1 MIKIKNK
8 LRDKFSSLYLK
19 LMWVILLGIFF
30 AGATY
35 VVLHFGANYYIT
47 NYYTS
52 EENRT
57 AREEQYI
64 KDLQSY
70 VTSRG
75 LSSENT
81 NALAEWAQQNRYVY
95 LLIYKDN
102 ELFFTSD
109 TKPEPP
115 PTEPD
120 DSETGD
126 DSDDSGETGGNTDS
140 GSDGTG
146 DGTDTGSDGSDDGTD
161 TGGSDSTGGTTDGEG
176 TDENGGTSEDDN
188 ENNGD
193 KENESGGT
201 IGGGSGITVDYPTR
215 EELFKYAEEN
225 DLYPIELDDGT
236 LFASLAEFTEYLYYD
251 VSNIACIVAAMLVLA
266 IILLNYFRKIISRI
280 KRLESDVNVVAEGD
294 MDHMIIAGGYD
305 EISKLSVNVENMRK
319 SILYNLE
326 KEREARDANTELIT
340 AMSHDIRTPL
350 TVLLGYLEMMRAE
363 AEDGGVMESYIDA
376 SEKTALRL
384 KQISDDMFRNSL
396 AFGNT
401 EEGIDLE
408 EYNARMLL
416 DQLLSEH
423 MLLMSENGYKL
434 SYDTNLED
442 LGEDDVIL
450 TDAPNLMRIIDNIF
464 SNLYKYA
471 DLEEEVRMSMALDGD
486 ILRFTCANT
495 PICDTSKAESNG
507 IGLKTCTRLA
517 RFIANEFHY
526 GMVGEEFVTVLEL
539 KIKRAE
545 PGDERKGNK

>member
-1 MIKIKNK
+1 MIRIKNK

-35 VVLHFGANYYIT
+35 VVLHFGANYYIA

-70 VTSRG
+70 VTSLG
-75 LSSENT
+75 ISSENT
-81 NALAEWAQQNRYVY
+81 NALAEWAQQNKYVY
-95 LLIYKDN
+95 LLIYKDD

-115 PTEPD
+115 PKEPED
-120 DSETGD
+120 DEEENGDGDEDGGETGGD
-126 DSDDSGETGGNTDS
+126 TDSGSGETGDGSGTDGDTDS
-140 GSDGTG
+140 GDGSDTG
-146 DGTDTGSDGSDDGTD
+146 DGAGGSDGASGGEESGENNTDDK
-161 TGGSDSTGGTTDGEG
+161 
-176 TDENGGTSEDDN
+176 DENDD
-188 ENNGD
+188 
-193 KENESGGT
+193 KESGGT
-201 IGGGSGITVDYPTR
+201 IGGSGITVDYPTR

-251 VSNIACIVAAMLVLA
+251 VSNITCIVAAMLVLA
-266 IILLNYFRKIISRI
+266 IILLNYFRRIISRI

-416 DQLLSEH
+416 DQLLAEH

-471 DLEEEVRMSMALDGD
+471 DLEEEVRMSMTLEGD

-507 IGLKTCTRLA
+507 IGLKTCKRLA

-526 GMVGEEFVTVLEL
+526 GMVGDEFVTVLEL